1 MKHNILYKQNLTVD
15 IVDLEE
21 ELDLVVRRLAREL
34 VHRVQELLHYHW
46 VYRYIGYWINM
57 ILPSN

>member
-1 MKHNILYKQNLTVD
+1 MKHNVLYNQNLTVD

-34 VHRVQELLHYHW
+34 VHRVQELLHNQW
-46 VYRYIGYWINM
+46 VNRYIGYWINM